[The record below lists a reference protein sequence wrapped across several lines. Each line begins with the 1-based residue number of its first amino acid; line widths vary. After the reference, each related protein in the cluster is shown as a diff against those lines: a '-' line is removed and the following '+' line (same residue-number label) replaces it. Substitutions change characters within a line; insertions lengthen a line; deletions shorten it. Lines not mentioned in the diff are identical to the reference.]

1 MNYKILI
8 IEDETETAKYLAL
21 ALQDEG
27 FDTVCA
33 ENGEQALKALH
44 SEVFD
49 LVVLD
54 LKLPKMTGDEVLE
67 KIREINDYLEVVVYT
82 NYDQAPV
89 MQKLINLG
97 IDGFLKKGAK
107 VELYDIVAF
116 IKSKFEPL
124 DEDKRKILL
133 NRIFQSI
140 APTRPAS

>member
-8 IEDETETAKYLAL
+8 IEDETETSKYLAL

-33 ENGEQALKALH
+33 ENGEKALKALH

-54 LKLPKMTGDEVLE
+54 LKLPRMTGDEVLE
-67 KIREINDYLEVVVYT
+67 KIREMKRYIEVVVYT
-82 NYDQAPV
+82 NYDNAPV

-97 IDGFLKKGAK
+97 IDGFLRKGAR

-124 DEDKRKILL
+124 GEAERKILL
-133 NRIFQSI
+133 NKVFQYIEPISF
-140 APTRPAS
+140 

>member
-8 IEDETETAKYLAL
+8 IEDETETSKYLAL

-33 ENGEQALKALH
+33 ENAEQAFKALH

-54 LKLPKMTGDEVLE
+54 LKLPRITGDEILE
-67 KIREINDYLEVVVYT
+67 KIREINRYIEVVVYT

-97 IDGFLKKGAK
+97 IDGFLKKGAR

-124 DEDKRKILL
+124 DEAERKILL
-133 NRIFQSI
+133 KKVFQYIEPISF
-140 APTRPAS
+140 

>member
-33 ENGEQALKALH
+33 ENGVEALQRLHEQR
-44 SEVFD
+44 FD
-49 LVVLD
+49 LIVLD
-54 LKLPKMTGDEVLE
+54 LKLPSMNGDEILE
-67 KIREINDYLEVVVYT
+67 KIRAINPYIEVVVYT
-82 NYDQAPV
+82 NYDNAPV

-97 IDGFLKKGAK
+97 IDGFLKKGADA
-107 VELYDIVAF
+107 ELYDIVAF

-124 DEDKRKILL
+124 EEEQRKQLLDKV
-133 NRIFQSI
+133 FQQIPPISY
-140 APTRPAS
+140 